1 MIEWF
6 SIVAGGQ
13 LVGFLAQEVLG
24 KLAQEETEDYLK
36 DFFKEC
42 ITDFTDRITNTERET
57 LEKATAEAIKELL
70 ELVQQELEL
79 AELNLNQIEEYTE
92 PFKLFLKN
100 ESVLGIIGS
109 SFNKDI
115 KVLDTKKLATTW
127 NQINPY
133 LPKKLDW
140 VGIANNYLK
149 KAKIIRIKSDELRK
163 ILDAENQDKLENKN
177 TEIRPDFDLKR
188 YRKEIIEQY
197 VNLKLDS
204 LDPTIHAYHQLKSWE
219 MFIPQNVRESQ
230 EFLPQVHEI
239 SQESRQGLKETGK
252 FGEDFSQEQSESL
265 HWRYL
270 DRPIRSVVELV
281 ENRNY
286 QHLVIL
292 GNPGSGK
299 STLLQY
305 IALKWAGSPIK
316 DLVLQPIPLLI
327 ELRTYVRN
335 HDANKCKNFLGFLEK
350 GSGVTCHLP
359 QQQVHAKLQKNEA
372 IVMFDGLDEVFD
384 PVKREEIIT
393 DIHRFTNDYKNVRV
407 IVTSRVIGYQPQK
420 FRDAEFD
427 HFMLQDL
434 EDEQVEDFIQ
444 RWHDFTYQDEAER
457 EKKRERFKRAIQE
470 SSAIKELSGNPLL
483 LTMMAILNRHQE
495 FPRDRVELYNQASRV
510 LLHQW
515 DIEMALTDAKIDP
528 ITIDYKDKQAILRR
542 VAFFMQENKAGF
554 AGNLIH
560 RNDLEEIIKDYLKT
574 VDINHVRTVA
584 RVLIEQLQTRNSI
597 LCFVGAEYY
606 AFVHRTFWEYFCARE
621 FVWQFEKEQK
631 ISQDELLEE
640 VFGHHWQDEK
650 WHEVLRLIA
659 GMIDPK
665 FVRKIISYLMEQD
678 GEEEKFLNLFLA
690 GKCLF
695 EVRSRQSIGDVGSR
709 LLNRL
714 KDLTRYNLGYSY
726 KPYKSYSQEIDPKNA
741 ALVREIRTQ
750 AVEVVAATWR
760 NERFT
765 YNWLK
770 QRAKSDDDWNVRR
783 EAVRQIATGW
793 KDESGILDLL
803 KQWLES
809 DNSWNVRREAVA
821 QIATGWKD
829 ESGILEL
836 LKQWLESDNSWN
848 VRREAVAQI
857 ATGWKDESGILEL
870 LKQRVESDKNWNVRL
885 EAVRQITTGGKD
897 KSGILELLKQRVES
911 DNSWN
916 VRLAAV
922 RQIATGWKDEPGI
935 LKLLK
940 KRVESDSSW
949 NVRREAL
956 RQIATGWKHQPAM
969 LELLKQCLESD
980 NSWNVRCEALR
991 QIAIGWKHQPAI
1003 FELLKQCLESDN
1015 SWNVRRE
1022 ALRQIATV
1030 WKHQPAILKLLKQ
1043 SLESDKNWNVRLEA
1057 VRQIVTGWKHQP
1069 AILKLLKQRVESD
1082 NSWNVR
1088 REAVR
1093 QIATGW
1099 KDESEILDL
1108 LKQRVQSDSSST
1120 VRREAV
1126 EQIATGWKHQPG
1138 ILKLLKQRV
1147 QSDSSSTVRVE
1158 ALRQIATGWQDES
1171 EILDLLKQWV
1181 KSDNSWDVR
1190 VEALRQIATG
1200 WKDDSET
1207 LELLKQWVESDD
1219 NSDVRVEALRQ
1230 IITGWKYQPG
1240 IFELFYHTA
1249 LNDPFQPEN
1258 EHQYNPRQIA
1268 LEAIVKQYRDH
1279 PQTLPLLKDRAA
1291 KDQDK
1296 QLRKWAKRKLRR
1308 LENMNAYDSE
1318 KHATTHR

>member
-1 MIEWF
+1 
-6 SIVAGGQ
+6 
-13 LVGFLAQEVLG
+13 
-24 KLAQEETEDYLK
+24 
-36 DFFKEC
+36 
-42 ITDFTDRITNTERET
+42 
-57 LEKATAEAIKELL
+57 
-70 ELVQQELEL
+70 
-79 AELNLNQIEEYTE
+79 
-92 PFKLFLKN
+92 
-100 ESVLGIIGS
+100 
-109 SFNKDI
+109 
-115 KVLDTKKLATTW
+115 
-127 NQINPY
+127 
-133 LPKKLDW
+133 
-140 VGIANNYLK
+140 
-149 KAKIIRIKSDELRK
+149 
-163 ILDAENQDKLENKN
+163 
-177 TEIRPDFDLKR
+177 
-188 YRKEIIEQY
+188 
-197 VNLKLDS
+197 
-204 LDPTIHAYHQLKSWE
+204 
-219 MFIPQNVRESQ
+219 
-230 EFLPQVHEI
+230 
-239 SQESRQGLKETGK
+239 
-252 FGEDFSQEQSESL
+252 
-265 HWRYL
+265 
-270 DRPIRSVVELV
+270 
-281 ENRNY
+281 
-286 QHLVIL
+286 
-292 GNPGSGK
+292 
-299 STLLQY
+299 
-305 IALKWAGSPIK
+305 
-316 DLVLQPIPLLI
+316 
-327 ELRTYVRN
+327 
-335 HDANKCKNFLGFLEK
+335 
-350 GSGVTCHLP
+350 
-359 QQQVHAKLQKNEA
+359 
-372 IVMFDGLDEVFD
+372 MFDGLDEVFD

-407 IVTSRVIGYQPQK
+407 IVTSRVIGYQQQK
-420 FRDAEFD
+420 LRDAEFD

-457 EKKRERFKRAIQE
+457 EKKRERFKRAIQD

-515 DIEMALTDAKIDP
+515 NMEMALTDAKINP

-542 VAFFMQENKAGF
+542 VAFFMQENKEGF

-574 VDINHVRTVA
+574 VGINHVKTVA
-584 RVLIEQLQTRNSI
+584 RALIEQLHSRNSI

-621 FVWQFEKEQK
+621 FVWQFEKEHK
-631 ISQDELLEE
+631 ISKNELLEK
-640 VFGHHWQDEK
+640 VFGQHWQDEK
-650 WHEVLRLIA
+650 WHEVLRLIP
-659 GMIDPK
+659 GIIDAK
-665 FVRKIISYLMEQD
+665 FVREIISYLMEQD
-678 GEEEKFLNLFLA
+678 GEDEKFLNLFLA

-714 KDLTRYNLGYSY
+714 KDLTGYKLGYSY
-726 KPYKSYSQEIDPKNA
+726 KPYESYSQEIDPKNA
-741 ALVREIRTQ
+741 AIVREIRTQ
-750 AVEVVAATWR
+750 AVAVVAATWR

-765 YNWLK
+765 YTWLK

-793 KDESGILDLL
+793 KDEPGILELL

-809 DNSWNVRREAVA
+809 DSSWNVRREVLE

-829 ESGILEL
+829 EPGILEL

-848 VRREAVAQI
+848 VRREAVEQI
-857 ATGWKDESGILEL
+857 ATGWKDESGILDL
-870 LKQRVESDKNWNVRL
+870 LKQRVESDRNWNVRL
-885 EAVRQITTGGKD
+885 ETVRQIATGWKNEP
-897 KSGILELLKQRVES
+897 GILDLLKQRVES
-911 DNSWN
+911 DHSWN

-940 KRVESDSSW
+940 QRVESDRSW

-969 LELLKQCLESD
+969 LELLKQRVEYD
-980 NSWNVRCEALR
+980 DSWNVRCEALR
-991 QIAIGWKHQPAI
+991 QIAIGWKNQPAI
-1003 FELLKQCLESDN
+1003 FELLRQRVEYDH
-1015 SWNVRRE
+1015 SWNVRCE

-1030 WKHQPAILKLLKQ
+1030 WKDQPAILKLLKQ

-1057 VRQIVTGWKHQP
+1057 LRQIVTGWKHQP

-1088 REAVR
+1088 REAVE

-1108 LKQRVQSDSSST
+1108 LKQRVQSDN
-1120 VRREAV
+1120 
-1126 EQIATGWKHQPG
+1126 
-1138 ILKLLKQRV
+1138 
-1147 QSDSSSTVRVE
+1147 SSTVRVE

-1171 EILDLLKQWV
+1171 ETLDLLKQWV
-1181 KSDNSWDVR
+1181 KSDNSLDVR
-1190 VEALRQIATG
+1190 IEALRQIATG
-1200 WKDDSET
+1200 WKDESET

-1219 NSDVRVEALRQ
+1219 NSDIRVEALRQ
-1230 IITGWKYQPG
+1230 IATGWKHQPG

-1268 LEAIVKQYRDH
+1268 LEAIVKQYRDY
-1279 PQTLPLLKDRAA
+1279 PQSLPLLKDRAA
-1291 KDQDK
+1291 KDPDK
-1296 QLRKWAKRKLRR
+1296 QLRKWAKRKLQR